1 VLQIYISVTDA
12 IKNYTSWIIHANAS
26 IEYDGRAYSTLEKGT
41 YIIIRKSDGSL
52 MIHGATLNKPLNY
65 QPPGATIQVND
76 DEIISRYKKETIK
89 IKLYN
94 IINVYPITTWSDN
107 KIKISKT
114 EKDAKKIIISMLPKI
129 IDNITQIHDEYQTP
143 NGPVDLVVIDDKNTH
158 HVIEVKRKK
167 LYLNHL
173 VQLNKYLDHFK
184 QSDITAV
191 GYLAGTGISDKLR
204 HRLNFRL
211 ILFSF

>member
-1 VLQIYISVTDA
+1 
-12 IKNYTSWIIHANAS
+12 
-26 IEYDGRAYSTLEKGT
+26 
-41 YIIIRKSDGSL
+41 